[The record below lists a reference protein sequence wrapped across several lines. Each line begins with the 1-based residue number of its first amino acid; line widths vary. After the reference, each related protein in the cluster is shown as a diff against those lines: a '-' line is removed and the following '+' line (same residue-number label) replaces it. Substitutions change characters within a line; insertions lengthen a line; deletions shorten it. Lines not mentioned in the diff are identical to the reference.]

1 MTENITR
8 PYSLRLKERFA
19 WYDTVGT
26 QMWHD
31 FPAGSVVTNPA
42 EVALLETIQA
52 PTEKIFEGE
61 FLR

>member
-1 MTENITR
+1 MTDER
-8 PYSLRLKERFA
+8 RYHLRLKDRFA

-42 EVALLETIQA
+42 EIALLEARHA
-52 PTEKIFEGE
+52 PTERIFEGE
-61 FLR
+61 YLR

>member
-1 MTENITR
+1 MTDER
-8 PYSLRLKERFA
+8 RYHLRLKDRFA

-42 EVALLETIQA
+42 EIELLESRHA
-52 PTEKIFEGE
+52 STEKIYEGE

>member
-1 MTENITR
+1 MTDER
-8 PYSLRLKERFA
+8 RYHLRLKDRFA

-42 EVALLETIQA
+42 EIELLESRHA
-52 PTEKIFEGE
+52 PTEKIYDGE
-61 FLR
+61 FRR

>member
-1 MTENITR
+1 MTDER
-8 PYSLRLKERFA
+8 RYHLRLKDRFA

-42 EVALLETIQA
+42 EIEQLESRHA
-52 PTEKIFEGE
+52 PTEKIYDGE
-61 FLR
+61 FRR

>member
-1 MTENITR
+1 MTDER
-8 PYSLRLKERFA
+8 RYHLRLKDRFA

-42 EVALLETIQA
+42 EIELLELRYA
-52 PTEKIFEGE
+52 PTEKIYEGE
-61 FLR
+61 FRR